1 MKTEA
6 RKLWAGRPWI
16 LPAVVARS
24 ILTIAIAAV
33 ISWFEFSY
41 SIAYTLT
48 PILNIQIILL
58 TYLAILLAWAL
69 SLARPLLLRASNAY
83 VLRNDGLEIRAGILT
98 SKSFV
103 VAPSGFSDLEVIR
116 SISSRIINSGNI
128 VVRTQGDTDIKM
140 EKVRNP
146 LKVAG
151 QIREVMAR
159 PTVRIEGK

>member
-1 MKTEA
+1 MKTET

-24 ILTIAIAAV
+24 ILIIAIATV

-41 SIAYTLT
+41 SIAYASI
-48 PILNIQIILL
+48 PILNMQILLL
-58 TYLAILLAWAL
+58 TYLAILLAWAI

-83 VLRNDGLEIRAGILT
+83 ILRNNGLEIKAGILT

-159 PTVRIEGK
+159 PTVRIEGQ